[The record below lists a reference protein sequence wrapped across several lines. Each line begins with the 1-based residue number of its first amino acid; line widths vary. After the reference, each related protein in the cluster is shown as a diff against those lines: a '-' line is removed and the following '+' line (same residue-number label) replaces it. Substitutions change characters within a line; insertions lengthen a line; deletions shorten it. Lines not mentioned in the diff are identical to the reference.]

1 MIIAGYTVIELM
13 LEYLDSEIMKG
24 VCMNFKTMT
33 LMAFLMMTLVAFT
46 ACSSGPKPDEIDAD
60 EDLKCTKNGAPAP
73 EWVCKNV
80 VGDNMQ
86 TAVGHSDYSRIGDN
100 FMLQEATSDGQKA
113 MQKVVSDYIEDALAG
128 FSRQIG
134 GKVAAMTDSIA
145 PDIAEETSMTKRE
158 DYKQIRLWR
167 NPTDSSIEVL
177 MAVQNKNINKDV
189 RQKLLLALKKDD
201 AAFKEYEEN
210 DGEDILDDLL
220 PVD

>member
-1 MIIAGYTVIELM
+1 
-13 LEYLDSEIMKG
+13 
-24 VCMNFKTMT
+24 MNFTKSLWMVV
-33 LMAFLMMTLVAFT
+33 LGVVLVSLSG
-46 ACSSGPKPDEIDAD
+46 CSSGPKPDSIDAD

-80 VGDNMQ
+80 VGEAMQ
-86 TAVGHSDYSRIGDN
+86 TAVGHGDYSRIGDN
-100 FMLQEATSDGQKA
+100 FMLQEATADGQEA
-113 MQKVVSDYIEDALAG
+113 MQKVVSDYIEDRLAG

-134 GKVAAMTDSIA
+134 GKVAVMTDSIA
-145 PDIAEETSMTKRE
+145 PGIAEEISRAKRE

-177 MAVQNKNINKDV
+177 MAIQDKNINKDV

-201 AAFKEYEEN
+201 AVYKEYEEN

-220 PVD
+220 PLD